1 MTRWVSAFLGISFAL
16 PMGLSAQQTP
26 PPVRPAPT
34 VGITLAEALE
44 QARRNSPAYRQVLN
58 DAGPARWGVRNAYA
72 SLLPSFDVGT
82 SFGYVG
88 SGQSTFGGST
98 FNQSSPSLTSGYSL
112 QFNYQLSGAVLTA
125 PAQQKAASRAV
136 DEDIT
141 NSLEL
146 LRSDI
151 TVQYLTTLQAVAQTE
166 VARQQ
171 VQRNTDFQELARARH
186 QVGQATL
193 LDVRQAEVL
202 KGQSDVAMLR
212 ALQTENEAKL
222 ELFRRIGIT
231 PPVSP
236 AEIALTDSFPVTEP
250 TWERAQLLAMAVES
264 NPSLRAVKA
273 REESAAWGVR
283 AAKSRFLP
291 TLSFSASVSG
301 FTQEFTNE
309 SILLTNRF
317 GSAVGAAENCT
328 FQNDLIGA
336 LPGGGIPGYPNG
348 GRIAD
353 CNAFAGL
360 NPAGTALN
368 DSIGTLITS
377 RNDVFP
383 FNYTKQPFQARVQI
397 SLPIFDNFTRN
408 LQVSQAQVQ
417 RDDLAEG
424 VRARALPVDAEVHSR
439 WLGVQTAYQAIQV
452 QALARDAA
460 RDQLRL
466 AQDRYRLGTG
476 SSLEVSDGQNSV
488 SRAEGD
494 YVNAVYEYHRAI
506 ALLEYAVG
514 RPLR

>member
-1 MTRWVSAFLGISFAL
+1 
-16 PMGLSAQQTP
+16 
-26 PPVRPAPT
+26 
-34 VGITLAEALE
+34 
-44 QARRNSPAYRQVLN
+44 
-58 DAGPARWGVRNAYA
+58 
-72 SLLPSFDVGT
+72 
-82 SFGYVG
+82 
-88 SGQSTFGGST
+88 
-98 FNQSSPSLTSGYSL
+98 
-112 QFNYQLSGAVLTA
+112 
-125 PAQQKAASRAV
+125 
-136 DEDIT
+136 
-141 NSLEL
+141 
-146 LRSDI
+146 
-151 TVQYLTTLQAVAQTE
+151 
-166 VARQQ
+166 
-171 VQRNTDFQELARARH
+171 
-186 QVGQATL
+186 
-193 LDVRQAEVL
+193 VL
-202 KGQSDVAMLR
+202 KGQSDVVLLR
-212 ALQTENEAKL
+212 AQQTENEAKL
-222 ELFRRIGIT
+222 ELFRRMGVT
-231 PPVSP
+231 PPVTP

-250 TWERAQLLAMAVES
+250 TWEKAQLLAMAAEA

-273 REESAAWGVR
+273 REQSAAWTVR

-309 SILLTNRF
+309 TILVTNRF
-317 GSAVGAAENCT
+317 GSAVSAAENCT
-328 FQNDLIGA
+328 FQNDLISA

-353 CNAFAGL
+353 CNSFAGL
-360 NPAGTALN
+360 NATGTALS
-368 DSIGTLITS
+368 DSVSTIITS

-397 SLPIFDNFTRN
+397 SLPIFDNFSRN

-424 VRARALPVDAEVHSR
+424 VRARSLQVEAEVHSR

-452 QALARDAA
+452 QAIARDAA

-466 AQDRYRLGTG
+466 AQDRYRLGAG
-476 SSLEVSDGQNSV
+476 SSLEVSDGQNAV